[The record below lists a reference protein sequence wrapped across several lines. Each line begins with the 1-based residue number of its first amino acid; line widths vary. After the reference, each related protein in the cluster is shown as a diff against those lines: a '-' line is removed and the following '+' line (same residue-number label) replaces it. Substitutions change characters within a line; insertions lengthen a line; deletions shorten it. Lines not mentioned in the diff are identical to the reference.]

1 MRKLI
6 LVPLLAAFL
15 LVAPGAI
22 AATKTVTI
30 TNSDF
35 VPNSTSIETGDT
47 LTFQNTD
54 NRNRQP
60 VSQDVPFASPV
71 LRPGESWTTPAFTK
85 EGRFVVTDAL
95 VRNQRV
101 TVTVTKPA
109 PPTSPTL
116 NASRLQVIYGGAVV
130 LKGKAPTARAGQKL
144 TLRTETLTPAGTRQ
158 ASTVSETTTTSDGSF
173 QFTHVPTAL
182 TTYTAL
188 LQTTPV
194 TTSSSPAV
202 TVAVAPRVAIGVVRK
217 LSGRRVVL
225 TTKATSAVSYAG
237 KSAYVQ
243 RRDRLGRW
251 ISIKRVVLLG
261 GSVSTQTTV
270 RLPTGLSRVRV
281 LLPKSQ
287 AGVGYVAGISRTL
300 AILR

>member
-6 LVPLLAAFL
+6 LLPLLAVFL
-15 LVAPGAI
+15 LAAPGAL

-35 VPNSTSIETGDT
+35 VPNSVAVETGDT
-47 LTFQNTD
+47 ITFQNAD

-60 VSQDVPFASPV
+60 VSQEVPFASPII
-71 LRPGESWTTPAFTK
+71 RPGDSWTTPAFTK
-85 EGRFVVTDAL
+85 EGKFTVTDAL
-95 VRNQRV
+95 VRNQRL
-101 TVTVTKPA
+101 TVAVTKSA

-116 NASRLQVIYGGAVV
+116 SASRLQVIYGGAVV
-130 LKGKAPTARAGQKL
+130 LKGKAPLPRAGQKL
-144 TLRTETLTPAGTRQ
+144 TLRAETLTPAGTRQ
-158 ASTVSETTTTSDGSF
+158 ANTVSETTTASDGSF
-173 QFTHVPTAL
+173 QFTHLPTAL

-188 LQTTPV
+188 LQTTPAT
-194 TTSSSPAV
+194 TTSSPGV

-225 TTKATSAVSYAG
+225 SVRATSAIPYAG

-243 RRDRLGRW
+243 RRDSAGRW
-251 ISIKRVVLLG
+251 ISIKRVVLRG
-261 GSVSTQTTV
+261 GAVSTQATV
-270 RLPTGLSRVRV
+270 RLPAGLSRIRV

-287 AGVGYVAGISRTL
+287 AGTGYVAGISRTL
-300 AILR
+300 QIIR